1 MPFWGIEDLQDL
13 AGIPLPWATQ
23 WDLVNAGARILQG
36 VFDLLVDLAA
46 CGTLVHVDD
55 TRQVVVDIVRSAR
68 KAAEEEMRATGR
80 SKSSVRTGSFTS
92 GMVVKVD
99 GQRIMLFFTGAQHAG
114 ENLEDLLRDRPT
126 DLDPAILMSDRLG
139 WNTSGDIEVV
149 DTRCNAHARRKFV
162 GQIGNFPDECRFV
175 LESFQRIYAV
185 DARAREAKLSAEA
198 RLDLHRSE
206 SKPALDA
213 LWTWMEEQR
222 QGKCIEANSVLG
234 KALEHMRSLWPMLTR
249 FTEIAGV
256 PLDNKICERAL
267 KLAIRHRRNT
277 HSDRPCICSVLFR
290 SASTGTRSEGQQRS
304 RSPLRPRRSVP
315 LAWQRKGGRA
325 SQPCHAA
332 ALAVTF

>member
-1 MPFWGIEDLQDL
+1 
-13 AGIPLPWATQ
+13 
-23 WDLVNAGARILQG
+23 
-36 VFDLLVDLAA
+36 
-46 CGTLVHVDD
+46 
-55 TRQVVVDIVRSAR
+55 
-68 KAAEEEMRATGR
+68 
-80 SKSSVRTGSFTS
+80 
-92 GMVVKVD
+92 MVVKVD

-185 DARAREAKLSAEA
+185 DARAREGKLSAEA

-222 QGKCIEANSVLG
+222 QGKCIEANSGLG

-332 ALAVTF
+332 ARTVTF